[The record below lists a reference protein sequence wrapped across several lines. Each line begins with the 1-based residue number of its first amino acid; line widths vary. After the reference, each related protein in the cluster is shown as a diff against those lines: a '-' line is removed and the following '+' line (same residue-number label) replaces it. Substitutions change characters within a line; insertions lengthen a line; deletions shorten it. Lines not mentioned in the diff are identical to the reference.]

1 MYPKMEG
8 NLPIKR
14 YLLSISMIKTNIL
27 LIRKKA
33 TISSENIE
41 STILK
46 NIGKDSIISLYG
58 SEESSWETTVY
69 VIDIAKQNDF
79 KISLNGNKK

>member
-1 MYPKMEG
+1 MDSDHFH
-8 NLPIKR
+8 LP
-14 YLLSISMIKTNIL
+14 T
-27 LIRKKA
+27 
-33 TISSENIE
+33 
-41 STILK
+41 LK

-58 SEESSWETTVY
+58 SEESSWKSTVY